1 MSPIK
6 IEPRLNNQTSRIGNW
21 KRESLLDLLKHTEK
35 DSLEK
40 IKPDLSSIRKHP
52 KVNPPKDI
60 REGIIDPKEKIIR
73 VRMLRSIKAAPDH
86 VHVLELKKGKVYEL
100 PESMA
105 KRFIGKKLAVRIYK
119 KSKKQRSIRNGH
131 N

>member
-6 IEPRLNNQTSRIGNW
+6 IEPRLTQTLHSKIW
-21 KRESLLDLLKHTEK
+21 EKRRSLLDLLKHTEK
-35 DSLEK
+35 DTLE

-52 KVNPPKDI
+52 KIKPPKDR

-73 VRMLRSIKAAPDH
+73 VRMFKNVKAAPDH
-86 VHVLELKKGKVYEL
+86 IHVLELKKGKTYEL

-105 KRFIGKKLAVRIYK
+105 KHFVGKKLAVK
-119 KSKKQRSIRNGH
+119 KTKSQKNKGA
-131 N
+131 

>member
-6 IEPRLNNQTSRIGNW
+6 IEPRLSKTLHSKIWG
-21 KRESLLDLLKHTEK
+21 KRKSLLDLLKHAEK
-35 DSLEK
+35 DSLE
-40 IKPDLSSIRKHP
+40 IKPDLSILRKHP
-52 KVNPPKDI
+52 KITPPKD
-60 REGIIDPKEKIIR
+60 RGEGIIDPKEKIIR
-73 VRMLRSIKAAPDH
+73 VRMLKNVKAAPNH
-86 VHVLELKKGKVYEL
+86 IHVLELRKGKTYEL

-105 KRFIGKKLAVRIYK
+105 KHFVGKKLAVKKNK